1 MCLIGIAHLPE
12 NQQKLKYFKNFEI
25 RPCITNN
32 LAPLIAE
39 ELGHVPDK
47 VKQILGNLFHS
58 VKLICSKIL
67 PTMPIS
73 GNVSVP
79 EENFIMQEH

>member
-32 LAPLIAE
+32 LDLLIAE
-39 ELGHVPDK
+39 ELGPGPEK
-47 VKQILGNLFHS
+47 VKPILGNLFHS

-73 GNVSVP
+73 GNVRIP
-79 EENFIMQEH
+79 EDNILMQH